1 MDLLEL
7 LFTENGKTL
16 MSTQKGVIKSKE
28 EVIFFDDSNVLTVKF
43 DPKKEK
49 MNISFN
55 LLQSLRP

>member
-1 MDLLEL
+1 MEL